1 MKQLSLCCLCLLA
14 SGFLGGCATIY
25 PPQQRLRDPV
35 TVYVADY
42 GVHSSLLLPTGD
54 ARFVEYAFGDWGY
67 AAQNHCL
74 PQDAVGALVLSFQSA
89 LGRRYFDLQPGE
101 TEPQPKERPWSLSR
115 VNCERADV
123 DALLQRLNARYE
135 AALQN
140 QKPVRTPAHGI
151 AFGKDSEHY
160 SMLNDGTHLPARSV
174 EQLGCRVQGL
184 QRSSKPTAA
193 RRPGSSPPSAKAVDR
208 KPKGGSPVPG
218 WNTAS

>member
-89 LGRRYFDLQPGE
+89 LGRRYFDLPPGE
-101 TEPQPKERPWSLSR
+101 TEPKPLERPWSLSR
-115 VNCERADV
+115 VNCERSDV
-123 DALLQRLNARYE
+123 DALLQRLNTRYE
-135 AALQN
+135 AAMRS
-140 QKPVRTPAHGI
+140 QKPVMNPDNGI
-151 AFGKDSEHY
+151 EFVKDSEHY
-160 SMLNDGTHLPARSV
+160 SMLNNCNHLTARSL
-174 EQLGCRVQGL
+174 EQLGCRVQGFVVG
-184 QRSSKPTAA
+184 SKFSVAPQPALA
-193 RRPGSSPPSAKAVDR
+193 PSIGKSADAK
-208 KPKGGSPVPG
+208 
-218 WNTAS
+218 